1 MHLITGSW
9 DAPCAISWIV
19 LADKISV
26 FRRCGL
32 CSWKGSI
39 WSLLNNNAI
48 RLQKINAY
56 WHIRSFVP
64 CIFASGKYIFLS
76 LWICYVGNIN
86 LGIIVVL
93 MSRHGLIFLY
103 MHVLVFHIVFISA
116 GYGTSKRRICALCDS
131 YIIWGSY
138 AILCFS
144 IHDRGSAM
152 ERKKL
157 KRKSRKYSQWFYVH
171 ILFLL
176 FLLWISKLWSTY
188 AYGAIEGFGSRMFN
202 LMIYIYIS

>member
-1 MHLITGSW
+1 LHLITGSW

-138 AILCFS
+138 RRAIRHGIS
-144 IHDRGSAM
+144 RIYMMVYD
-152 ERKKL
+152 RKKVWRDSL
-157 KRKSRKYSQWFYVH
+157 REAMDVLMKSCKSLVWE
-171 ILFLL
+171 I
-176 FLLWISKLWSTY
+176 
-188 AYGAIEGFGSRMFN
+188 
-202 LMIYIYIS
+202 